1 MWPQPVVTAA
11 ESDRR
16 PEDAAQETEREGPQT
31 SGVQGGCCVHMVLR
45 EPGQDVKDRK
55 AAQLLLCLSSCFPA
69 AARPSGPGVRAELGQ
84 GSGGPKWRRVS
95 PVSGDL
101 PNSPHLQ
108 PSGQQPPS
116 ARPWTSHKR
125 APSGPDET
133 TPFVH
138 LPRTKLFLGFSRSW

>member
-16 PEDAAQETEREGPQT
+16 PEDTAQETEREGPQT

-55 AAQLLLCLSSCFPA
+55 AAQLLLCLGSCFPA
-69 AARPSGPGVRAELGQ
+69 AARPSGPGVRAEPVQ

-101 PNSPHLQ
+101 PSSPHLQ
-108 PSGQQPPS
+108 PS
-116 ARPWTSHKR
+116 
-125 APSGPDET
+125 
-133 TPFVH
+133 
-138 LPRTKLFLGFSRSW
+138 